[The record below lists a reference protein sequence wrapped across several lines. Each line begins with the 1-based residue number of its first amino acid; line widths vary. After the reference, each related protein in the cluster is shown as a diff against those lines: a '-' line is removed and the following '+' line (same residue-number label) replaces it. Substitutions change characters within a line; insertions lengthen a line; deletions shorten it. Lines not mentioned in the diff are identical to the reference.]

1 MYRVYVKNMNGEYPI
16 YEPLDDT
23 LRIFEPVLTQEMGS
37 AGSFTF
43 RVYKGHPYYKQLK
56 VLTSEVIVYDDG
68 ACVFCGRM
76 WRPEQDFDNMV
87 AVTCEGE
94 LTYLLDSRQR
104 PFTYTGG
111 IDGYIGQIL
120 DVHNSQ
126 VDASRQI
133 KKGNIVVS
141 GDGGYKEWTVQDFSD
156 TLTLLR
162 QLPESFGGY
171 LRIRHEAGVRYLDY
185 LWDYGGINSQVIR
198 FGENLLDLTH
208 YVDATQIITCLIPQG
223 ADVEY
228 KDESGETQSRAVDI
242 TSVNGGVDYI
252 ENAEAVELYG
262 RIWGYQKWDDVTEPG
277 ILLAK
282 AGEYLKEA
290 STLPASMEV
299 SAVDL
304 AAIDSTVQ
312 QFQLGFWTDVSSEP
326 HGINQKF
333 LLTRREIN
341 LLDPGQGSITLGRQT
356 ETLTG
361 TTVKNQA
368 AVSERIEK
376 VAEDTA
382 QEINRRVENATQ
394 LIMGGKGG
402 YVVIDNIEP
411 DTGNTTTPWRILIM
425 NTPDKETAT
434 NVIQFNQNG
443 IGFST
448 TGINGPY
455 KNAWTIDGN
464 LVADF
469 ITAGQMLADRIRGG
483 TLELGGTGPGKDGV
497 LIIRNVDGKE
507 LARFDKNGIKIN
519 EGNINMTSGS
529 ITLPGFK
536 LTSGGVLTLDG
547 TSNNTT
553 VGANLIN
560 VNTLRVADQIMAS
573 GASFNIGGM
582 YSTGSY
588 VHGSFMG
595 DFHGSFYETSD
606 RRKKKKIRPLKD
618 GQALALVLGLSPK
631 VYIMKET
638 GEPMMG
644 FVAQDVEKLQK
655 QLGIDLP
662 LTSIDKDGYYCIPYM
677 NYIALLTG
685 AIQAQQKRIDRLT
698 RKEER
703 GDKRWLISV
712 KRLMISGLQC
722 MGGMFGKV

>member
-23 LRIFEPVLTQEMGS
+23 LRIFEPALTQEMGG

-43 RVYKGHPYYKQLK
+43 QIYEGHPYYKQLK
-56 VLTSEVIVYDDG
+56 VLTSEVIVYDDDEG
-68 ACVFCGRM
+68 IFYGRM
-76 WRPEQDFDNMV
+76 WRPEQGFDNIV
-87 AVTCEGE
+87 TVTCEGD
-94 LTYLLDSRQR
+94 LTYLLDSQQR
-104 PFTYTGG
+104 PFNYTGG
-111 IDGYIGQIL
+111 IDGYIGQLL

-126 VDASRQI
+126 VDAGRQI

-141 GDGGYKEWTVQDFSD
+141 GDDGYKEWSVQDFSD

-185 LWDYGGINSQVIR
+185 LWDYGGVNTQVIR

-228 KDESGETQSRAVDI
+228 KDESGETQGKAVDI

-252 ENAEAVELYG
+252 ESADAVEQYG
-262 RIWGYQKWDDVTEPG
+262 KIWGYQKWNDVTEPG

-282 AGEYLKEA
+282 AREYLKEA
-290 STLPASMEV
+290 STLPESMEV

-312 QFQLGFWTDVSSEP
+312 QFQLGFWTNVSSGP

-361 TTVKNQA
+361 TTVKNQTD
-368 AVSERIEK
+368 VSERIEK
-376 VAEDTA
+376 VAEDTV
-382 QEINRRVENATQ
+382 QEINRQVENATQ
-394 LIMGGKGG
+394 LITGGKGG
-402 YVVIDNIEP
+402 YVIIDNIEP
-411 DTGNTTTPWRILIM
+411 DTGKTTTPWRILIM

-455 KNAWTIDGN
+455 KNAWTIDGK
-464 LVADF
+464 LIADY
-469 ITAGQMLADRIRGG
+469 ITGGTMLADRIRGG
-483 TLELGGTGPGKDGV
+483 MLDIT
-497 LIIRNVDGKE
+497 II
-507 LARFDKNGIKIN
+507 

-529 ITLPGFK
+529 ISLPGFK
-536 LTSGGVLTLDG
+536 LTSEGVLTLDG

-553 VGANLIN
+553 VGANL
-560 VNTLRVADQIMAS
+560 VNCKTLRVSEQIMAS

-595 DFHGSFYETSD
+595 DFRGSFYETSD
-606 RRKKKKIRPLKD
+606 RRKKKRIRPLKE
-618 GQALALVLGLSPK
+618 GQALAIVLGLNPVSFM
-631 VYIMKET
+631 MKET

-662 LTSIDKDGYYCIPYM
+662 LTSMDKDGYYCIPYM
-677 NYIALLTG
+677 NYVALLTG
-685 AIQAQQKRIDRLT
+685 AIQVQQKQIDRLT
-698 RKEER
+698 RKRER

-712 KRLMISGLQC
+712 KRLMTSVLRC
-722 MGGMFGKV
+722 MGGMSGIV

>member
-1 MYRVYVKNMNGEYPI
+1 MYRVYVKNVNGEYPI
-16 YEPLDDT
+16 YEPLDDM

-111 IDGYIGQIL
+111 IDGYIGQLL

-141 GDGGYKEWTVQDFSD
+141 GDGGYKEWTVQGFSD

-282 AGEYLKEA
+282 SREYLKEA

-312 QFQLGFWTDVSSEP
+312 QFQLGFWTDVSSDP

-333 LLTRREIN
+333 MLTRREIN

-361 TTVKNQA
+361 TTVKNQT

-507 LARFDKNGIKIN
+507 LARFNKNGITIN

-560 VNTLRVADQIMAS
+560 VNTLRVANQIMAS

-606 RRKKKKIRPLKD
+606 RRKKKRIRPLKD
-618 GQALALVLGLSPK
+618 GQALALVLGLHPK
-631 VYIMKET
+631 VYVMKET

-662 LTSIDKDGYYCIPYM
+662 LTSMDKDGYYCIPYM

-685 AIQAQQKRIDRLT
+685 AIQAQQKQIDRLT
-698 RKEER
+698 RKKER
-703 GDKRWLISV
+703 GDKRWLTSV
-712 KRLMISGLQC
+712 KRLMTSGLRC

>member
-1 MYRVYVKNMNGEYPI
+1 MYRVYVKNVNGEYPI
-16 YEPLDDT
+16 YEPLDDM

-94 LTYLLDSRQR
+94 LTYLLDSQQR

-111 IDGYIGQIL
+111 IDGYIGQLL

-126 VDASRQI
+126 VNASRQI

-141 GDGGYKEWTVQDFSD
+141 GDGGYKEWTVQGFSD

-171 LRIRHEAGVRYLDY
+171 LRVRHEAGVRYLDY

-223 ADVEY
+223 ADMEY

-282 AGEYLKEA
+282 SREYLKEA

-312 QFQLGFWTDVSSEP
+312 QFQLGFWTDVSSDP

-333 LLTRREIN
+333 LLTRREVN

-361 TTVKNQA
+361 TTVKNQT

-483 TLELGGTGPGKDGV
+483 TLELGGKGLGKDGV
-497 LIIRNVDGKE
+497 IIIKNTDGEE
-507 LARFDKNGIKIN
+507 LARFDKNGITIN
-519 EGNINMTSGS
+519 DGNINMTSGS

-560 VNTLRVADQIMAS
+560 VNTLRVAGQIMAS

-606 RRKKKKIRPLKD
+606 RRKKKRIRPLKD
-618 GQALALVLGLSPK
+618 GQALALVLGLNPK
-631 VYIMKET
+631 VYVMKET

-685 AIQAQQKRIDRLT
+685 AIQAQQKQIDRLT
-698 RKEER
+698 RKKER
-703 GDKRWLISV
+703 GDKRWLTSV
-712 KRLMISGLQC
+712 KRLMTSGLRC

>member
-1 MYRVYVKNMNGEYPI
+1 MYQVYVKNMNGEYPI

-43 RVYKGHPYYKQLK
+43 RVYKGHPYFKQLK
-56 VLTSEVIVYDDG
+56 VLASEVIVYDDG

-87 AVTCEGE
+87 AITCEGE

-111 IDGYIGQIL
+111 IDGYIGQLL

-141 GDGGYKEWTVQDFSD
+141 GDGGYKEWTVQGFSD

-185 LWDYGGINSQVIR
+185 LWNYGGINSQLIR

-228 KDESGETQSRAVDI
+228 KDEAGETQSRAVDI

-252 ENAEAVELYG
+252 ENAEAVEMYG

-282 AGEYLKEA
+282 AREYLKEA
-290 STLPASMEV
+290 STLPASLEV

-312 QFQLGFWTDVSSEP
+312 QFQLGFWTDVSSVP

-341 LLDPGQGSITLGRQT
+341 LLDPGQGSIILGRQT
-356 ETLTG
+356 KTLTG
-361 TTVKNQA
+361 TTVKNQTA
-368 AVSERIEK
+368 ISDRIEK

-382 QEINRRVENATQ
+382 QEINRKVENATQ

-411 DTGNTTTPWRILIM
+411 DTGKTTTPWRILIM

-455 KNAWTIDGN
+455 HNAWTIDGN
-464 LVADF
+464 LIADY
-469 ITAGQMLADRIRGG
+469 ITGGTMLADRIRGG
-483 TLELGGTGPGKDGV
+483 TLELGGKGPGKDGV
-497 LIIRNVDGKE
+497 LIIRDTAGKE
-507 LARFDKNGIKIN
+507 LARFDKNGITIN

-529 ITLPGFK
+529 ITLPGFE

-553 VGANLIN
+553 VGANLVN
-560 VNTLRVADQIMAS
+560 CNTLRVSEQIMAS

-582 YSTGSY
+582 YSTGRY
-588 VHGSFMG
+588 IHGSFMG

-606 RRKKKKIRPLKD
+606 RRKKKHIRPLKE
-618 GQALALVLGLSPK
+618 GQALALVLGLKPK
-631 VYIMKET
+631 VYAMKET
-638 GEPMMG
+638 DEPMIG

-662 LTSIDKDGYYCIPYM
+662 LTSMDKDGYYCIPYM

-685 AIQAQQKRIDRLT
+685 SLQAQQKQIDRLI
-698 RKEER
+698 RKRER

-712 KRLMISGLQC
+712 KRLMTSVLRC
-722 MGGMFGKV
+722 MGGMSGIV

>member
-1 MYRVYVKNMNGEYPI
+1 MYRVYVKNVNGEYPI
-16 YEPLDDT
+16 YEPLDDM

-111 IDGYIGQIL
+111 IDGYIGQLL

-141 GDGGYKEWTVQDFSD
+141 GDGGYKEWTVQGFSD

-282 AGEYLKEA
+282 SREYLKEA

-312 QFQLGFWTDVSSEP
+312 QFQLGFWTDVSSDP

-361 TTVKNQA
+361 TTVKNQT

-483 TLELGGTGPGKDGV
+483 TLELGGKGLGKDGV
-497 LIIRNVDGKE
+497 IIIKNTDGEE
-507 LARFDKNGIKIN
+507 LARFDKNGITIN

-560 VNTLRVADQIMAS
+560 VNTLRVANQIMAS

-606 RRKKKKIRPLKD
+606 RRKKKRIRPLKD
-618 GQALALVLGLSPK
+618 GQALALVLGLNPK
-631 VYIMKET
+631 VYVMKET

-685 AIQAQQKRIDRLT
+685 AIQAQQKQIDRLT
-698 RKEER
+698 RKKER
-703 GDKRWLISV
+703 GDKRWLILV
-712 KRLMISGLQC
+712 KRLMTSGLRC
-722 MGGMFGKV
+722 MGRMSGKV

>member
-1 MYRVYVKNMNGEYPI
+1 MYRVYVKNVNGEYPI
-16 YEPLDDT
+16 YEPLDDM

-111 IDGYIGQIL
+111 IDGYIGQLL

-141 GDGGYKEWTVQDFSD
+141 GDGGYKEWTVQGFSN

-282 AGEYLKEA
+282 AREYLKEA

-312 QFQLGFWTDVSSEP
+312 QFQLGFWTDVSSDP

-361 TTVKNQA
+361 TTVKNQT

-618 GQALALVLGLSPK
+618 GQALALVLGLNPK
-631 VYIMKET
+631 VYVMKET

-685 AIQAQQKRIDRLT
+685 AIQAQQKQIDRLT
-698 RKEER
+698 RKKKEVIND
-703 GDKRWLISV
+703 G
-712 KRLMISGLQC
+712 
-722 MGGMFGKV
+722 

>member
-1 MYRVYVKNMNGEYPI
+1 MYRVYVKNMKGEYPI

-43 RVYKGHPYYKQLK
+43 RIYKGHPYYKQLK
-56 VLTSEVIVYDDG
+56 VLTSEVIVYDDD

-111 IDGYIGQIL
+111 IDGYIGQLL
-120 DVHNSQ
+120 DAHNSQ

-141 GDGGYKEWTVQDFSD
+141 GDGGYKEWTVQGFSD
-156 TLTLLR
+156 TRTLLR
-162 QLPESFGGY
+162 QLPELFGGY
-171 LRIRHEAGVRYLDY
+171 LRVRHEAGVRYLDY

-228 KDESGETQSRAVDI
+228 KDEAGETQSRAVDI

-252 ENAEAVELYG
+252 ENADAVELYG

-282 AGEYLKEA
+282 SKEYLKEA

-326 HGINQKF
+326 HGINEKF

-361 TTVKNQA
+361 TTVKNQTA
-368 AVSERIEK
+368 ISERIEK
-376 VAEDTA
+376 VAENAA

-469 ITAGQMLADRIRGG
+469 ITAGEMLADRIRGG

-507 LARFDKNGIKIN
+507 LARFDKNGITIN

-606 RRKKKKIRPLKD
+606 RRKKKRIRPLKD
-618 GQALALVLGLSPK
+618 GQALALVIGLNPK
-631 VYIMKET
+631 VYVMKET

-662 LTSIDKDGYYCIPYM
+662 LTSMDKDGYYCIPYT

-685 AIQAQQKRIDRLT
+685 ALQAQQKQIDRLT
-698 RKEER
+698 RKRER

-712 KRLMISGLQC
+712 KKLMTSVLRC
-722 MGGMFGKV
+722 MGGMSGIV

>member
-23 LRIFEPVLTQEMGS
+23 LRIFEPALTQEMGS

-56 VLTSEVIVYDDG
+56 ALTSEVIVYDDG

-111 IDGYIGQIL
+111 IDGYIGQLL

-126 VDASRQI
+126 VDTSRQI

-141 GDGGYKEWTVQDFSD
+141 GDSGYKEWTVQGFSD

-252 ENAEAVELYG
+252 ENTEAVELYG

-282 AGEYLKEA
+282 AREYLKEA

-312 QFQLGFWTDVSSEP
+312 QFQLGFWTDVSSGP

-333 LLTRREIN
+333 LLTRREIS

-361 TTVKNQA
+361 TTVKNQT

-507 LARFDKNGIKIN
+507 LARFDKNGITIN

-606 RRKKKKIRPLKD
+606 RRKKKRIQPLKD
-618 GQALALVLGLSPK
+618 GQSLALVLGLHPK
-631 VYIMKET
+631 VYVMKET

-662 LTSIDKDGYYCIPYM
+662 LTSMDKDGYYCIPYM

-685 AIQAQQKRIDRLT
+685 AIQAQQKQIDRLT
-698 RKEER
+698 RKKER
-703 GDKRWLISV
+703 GDKRWLTSV
-712 KRLMISGLQC
+712 KRLMTSGLRC

>member
-1 MYRVYVKNMNGEYPI
+1 MNGEYPI

-23 LRIFEPVLTQEMGS
+23 LRIFEPVLAQEMGS

-111 IDGYIGQIL
+111 IDGYIGQLL

-126 VDASRQI
+126 VDTSRQI

-141 GDGGYKEWTVQDFSD
+141 GDSGYKEWTVQGFSD

-228 KDESGETQSRAVDI
+228 KDESRETQSRAVDI

-282 AGEYLKEA
+282 SREYLKEA

-333 LLTRREIN
+333 LLTRREVN

-361 TTVKNQA
+361 TTVKNQT

-434 NVIQFNQNG
+434 NIIQINQNG

-448 TGINGPY
+448 SGINGPY
-455 KNAWTIDGN
+455 RNAWTIDGN

-507 LARFDKNGIKIN
+507 LARFDKNGITIN

-606 RRKKKKIRPLKD
+606 RRKKKRIRPLKD

-631 VYIMKET
+631 VYVMKEI

-685 AIQAQQKRIDRLT
+685 AIQAQQKQIDRLT
-698 RKEER
+698 RKKER
-703 GDKRWLISV
+703 GDKRWLTSV
-712 KRLMISGLQC
+712 KRLMTSGLRC

>member
-111 IDGYIGQIL
+111 IDGYIGQLL

-141 GDGGYKEWTVQDFSD
+141 GDGGYKEWTVQGFSD

-162 QLPESFGGY
+162 QLPELFGGY
-171 LRIRHEAGVRYLDY
+171 LHVRHEAGVRYLDY

-228 KDESGETQSRAVDI
+228 KDEAGETQSRAVDI

-282 AGEYLKEA
+282 SREYLKEA

-312 QFQLGFWTDVSSEP
+312 QFQLGFWTDVSSDP

-361 TTVKNQA
+361 TTVKNQT

-483 TLELGGTGPGKDGV
+483 TLELGGKGLGKDGV
-497 LIIRNVDGKE
+497 IIIKNTDGEE
-507 LARFDKNGIKIN
+507 LARFDKNGITIN

-560 VNTLRVADQIMAS
+560 VNTLRVANQIMAS

-606 RRKKKKIRPLKD
+606 RRKKKRIRPLKD
-618 GQALALVLGLSPK
+618 GQALALVLGLNPK
-631 VYIMKET
+631 VYVMKET

-685 AIQAQQKRIDRLT
+685 AIQAQQKQIDRLT
-698 RKEER
+698 RKKER
-703 GDKRWLISV
+703 GDKRWLILV
-712 KRLMISGLQC
+712 KRLMTSGLRC
-722 MGGMFGKV
+722 MGGMSGKV

>member
-111 IDGYIGQIL
+111 IDGYIGQLL

-141 GDGGYKEWTVQDFSD
+141 GDGGYKEWTVQGFSD

-282 AGEYLKEA
+282 SREYLKEA

-312 QFQLGFWTDVSSEP
+312 QFQLGFWTDVSSDP

-361 TTVKNQA
+361 TTVKNQT

-483 TLELGGTGPGKDGV
+483 TLELGGKGLGKDGV
-497 LIIRNVDGKE
+497 IIIKNTDGEE
-507 LARFDKNGIKIN
+507 LARFDKNGITIN

-560 VNTLRVADQIMAS
+560 VNTLRVAGQIMAS

-606 RRKKKKIRPLKD
+606 RRKKKRIRPLKD
-618 GQALALVLGLSPK
+618 GQALALVLGLNPK
-631 VYIMKET
+631 VYVMKET

-655 QLGIDLP
+655 QLGINLP
-662 LTSIDKDGYYCIPYM
+662 LTSMDEDGYYCIPYM

-685 AIQAQQKRIDRLT
+685 AIQAQQKQIERLT
-698 RKEER
+698 RKKER

-712 KRLMISGLQC
+712 KRLMTSGLRC

>member
-23 LRIFEPVLTQEMGS
+23 LRIFEPVLAQEMGS

-87 AVTCEGE
+87 AITCEGE
-94 LTYLLDSRQR
+94 LTYLLDSQQR

-111 IDGYIGQIL
+111 IDGYIRQLL

-126 VDASRQI
+126 VDARRQI

-141 GDGGYKEWTVQDFSD
+141 GDGGYKEWTVQGFSD

-282 AGEYLKEA
+282 AREYLKEA

-312 QFQLGFWTDVSSEP
+312 QFQLGFWTDVSSGP

-333 LLTRREIN
+333 LLTRREVN

-361 TTVKNQA
+361 TTVKNQT

-376 VAEDTA
+376 VAEDAA

-507 LARFDKNGIKIN
+507 LARFNKNGITIN
-519 EGNINMTSGS
+519 DGNINMTSGS

-606 RRKKKKIRPLKD
+606 RRKKKRIRALKD
-618 GQALALVLGLSPK
+618 GQALALVLGLNPQIY
-631 VYIMKET
+631 VMKET

-703 GDKRWLISV
+703 GDKQWPISV

>member
-1 MYRVYVKNMNGEYPI
+1 MYRVYVKNMKGEYPI

-43 RVYKGHPYYKQLK
+43 RIYKGHPYYKQLK
-56 VLTSEVIVYDDG
+56 VLTSEVIVYDDD

-111 IDGYIGQIL
+111 IDGYIGQLL
-120 DVHNSQ
+120 DAHNSQ

-141 GDGGYKEWTVQDFSD
+141 GDGGYKEWTVQGFSD
-156 TLTLLR
+156 TRTLLR
-162 QLPESFGGY
+162 QLPELFGGY
-171 LRIRHEAGVRYLDY
+171 LRVRHEAGVRYLDY

-228 KDESGETQSRAVDI
+228 KDEAGETQSRAVDI

-252 ENAEAVELYG
+252 ENADAVELYG

-282 AGEYLKEA
+282 SKEYLKEA

-326 HGINQKF
+326 HGINEKF

-361 TTVKNQA
+361 TTVKNQTA
-368 AVSERIEK
+368 ISERIEK
-376 VAEDTA
+376 VAENAA

-411 DTGNTTTPWRILIM
+411 YTGNTTTPWRILIM

-469 ITAGQMLADRIRGG
+469 ITAGEMLADRIRGG

-507 LARFDKNGIKIN
+507 LARFDKNGITIN

-606 RRKKKKIRPLKD
+606 RRKKKRIRPLKD
-618 GQALALVLGLSPK
+618 GQALALVIGLNPK
-631 VYIMKET
+631 VYVMKET

-662 LTSIDKDGYYCIPYM
+662 LTSMDKDGYYCIPYT

-685 AIQAQQKRIDRLT
+685 ALQAQQKQIDRLT
-698 RKEER
+698 RKRER

-712 KRLMISGLQC
+712 KKLMTSVLRC
-722 MGGMFGKV
+722 MGGMSGIV

>member
-43 RVYKGHPYYKQLK
+43 RVHKEHPYYKQLK

-111 IDGYIGQIL
+111 IDGYIGQLL

-141 GDGGYKEWTVQDFSD
+141 GDGGYKEWTVQGFPE

-171 LRIRHEAGVRYLDY
+171 LRVRHEAGVRYLDY

-262 RIWGYQKWDDVTEPG
+262 KIWGYQKWDDVTEPG

-282 AGEYLKEA
+282 AREYLKEA

-312 QFQLGFWTDVSSEP
+312 QFQLGYWTDVSSEP

-333 LLTRREIN
+333 LLTRREVN

-361 TTVKNQA
+361 TTVKNQT

-507 LARFDKNGIKIN
+507 LARFNKNGITIN
-519 EGNINMTSGS
+519 DGNINMTSGS

-606 RRKKKKIRPLKD
+606 RRKKKRIRPLKD

-631 VYIMKET
+631 VYVMKET

-685 AIQAQQKRIDRLT
+685 AIQAQQKQIDRLT
-698 RKEER
+698 RKKER
-703 GDKRWLISV
+703 GDKRWLTSV
-712 KRLMISGLQC
+712 KRLMTSGLRC

>member
-1 MYRVYVKNMNGEYPI
+1 MYRVYVKNVNGEYPI
-16 YEPLDDT
+16 YEPLDDM

-111 IDGYIGQIL
+111 IDGYIGQLL

-141 GDGGYKEWTVQDFSD
+141 GDGGYKEWTVQGFSN

-277 ILLAK
+277 ILFAK
-282 AGEYLKEA
+282 SREYLKEA

-312 QFQLGFWTDVSSEP
+312 QFQLGFWTDVSSDP

-361 TTVKNQA
+361 TTVKNQT

-507 LARFDKNGIKIN
+507 LARFNKNGITIN

-560 VNTLRVADQIMAS
+560 VNTLRVANQIMAS

-606 RRKKKKIRPLKD
+606 RRKKKRIQPLKD
-618 GQALALVLGLSPK
+618 GQALALVLGLNPK
-631 VYIMKET
+631 VYVMKET

-685 AIQAQQKRIDRLT
+685 AIQAQQKQIDRLT
-698 RKEER
+698 RKKER
-703 GDKRWLISV
+703 GDKRWLTSV
-712 KRLMISGLQC
+712 KRLMTSGLRC
-722 MGGMFGKV
+722 MGGMSGRV

>member
-1 MYRVYVKNMNGEYPI
+1 MYRVYVKNMDGEYPI

-23 LRIFEPVLTQEMGS
+23 LRIFEPVLTQEMGG

-43 RVYKGHPYYKQLK
+43 QIYEGHPYYKQLK
-56 VLTSEVIVYDDG
+56 VLTSEVIVYDDDEG
-68 ACVFCGRM
+68 IFYGRM
-76 WRPEQDFDNMV
+76 WRPEQGFDNIV
-87 AVTCEGE
+87 TVTCEGD

-104 PFTYTGG
+104 PFVYTGG
-111 IDGYIGQIL
+111 IDGYIGQLL

-126 VDASRQI
+126 VDVSRQI

-171 LRIRHEAGVRYLDY
+171 LHIRHEAGARYLDY
-185 LWDYGGINSQVIR
+185 LWDYGGINTQVIR
-198 FGENLLDLTH
+198 FGENLLNLTH
-208 YVDATQIITCLIPQG
+208 YVDATQIITCLIPLG

-228 KDESGETQSRAVDI
+228 KDESGETQARVVDI
-242 TSVNGGVDYI
+242 TSVNGGADYI
-252 ENAEAVELYG
+252 ESADAVELYG
-262 RIWGYQKWDDVTEPG
+262 KIWGHQKWDDVMEPG

-282 AGEYLKEA
+282 AREYLNEA
-290 STLPASMEV
+290 SALPESMEL

-304 AAIDSTVQ
+304 AQIDHNVQ
-312 QFQLGFWTDVSSEP
+312 QFGLGYWTDVSSAP

-341 LLDPGQGSITLGRQT
+341 LFDPGQGSITLGRQT

-361 TTVKNQA
+361 TTVKNQTA
-368 AVSERIEK
+368 ISDRIEK
-376 VAEDTA
+376 VAENTV
-382 QEINRRVENATQ
+382 QEINRKVENATQ

-402 YVVIDNIEP
+402 YVVIDNIAP

-455 KNAWTIDGN
+455 HNAWTIDGN
-464 LVADF
+464 LIADC
-469 ITAGQMLADRIRGG
+469 ITGGTMLADRIRGG
-483 TLELGGTGPGKDGV
+483 TLELGGKGLGKNGS
-497 LIIRNVDGKE
+497 LIIKNTDGKE
-507 LARFDKNGIKIN
+507 LARFDKSGITIT

-529 ITLPGFK
+529 ISLPGFE
-536 LTSGGVLTLDG
+536 LTSGGVLTLEG

-553 VGANLIN
+553 IGANLIN

-573 GASFNIGGM
+573 GAAFNIGGM
-582 YSTGSY
+582 FSTGSY

-618 GQALALVLGLSPK
+618 GQALALVLGLRPK
-631 VYIMKET
+631 MYMMKET
-638 GEPMMG
+638 GELMMG

-655 QLGIDLP
+655 QLGISLP
-662 LTSIDKDGYYCIPYM
+662 LTSMDKDGYYCIPYM
-677 NYIALLTG
+677 NYVALLTG
-685 AIQAQQKRIDRLT
+685 AIQAQQKQIDQLI
-698 RKEER
+698 KK
-703 GDKRWLISV
+703 GKVIKQWLISV
-712 KRLMISGLQC
+712 KRLITSVLQHMAAMSG
-722 MGGMFGKV
+722 GA

>member
-1 MYRVYVKNMNGEYPI
+1 MNGEYPI

-43 RVYKGHPYYKQLK
+43 RVHKEHPYYKQLK

-87 AVTCEGE
+87 AITCEGE

-111 IDGYIGQIL
+111 IDGYIGQLL

-141 GDGGYKEWTVQDFSD
+141 GDGGYKEWTVQGFSD

-171 LRIRHEAGVRYLDY
+171 LRVRHEAGVRYLDY
-185 LWDYGGINSQVIR
+185 LWDYGGINTQVIR

-282 AGEYLKEA
+282 SREYLKEA

-299 SAVDL
+299 SAVAL
-304 AAIDSTVQ
+304 AAIDSPVQ
-312 QFQLGFWTDVSSEP
+312 QFQLGFWTDVSSDP

-361 TTVKNQA
+361 TTVKNQT

-497 LIIRNVDGKE
+497 LIIRNVDGKK
-507 LARFDKNGIKIN
+507 LARFDKNGITIN

-606 RRKKKKIRPLKD
+606 RRKKKRIRPLKD

-631 VYIMKET
+631 VYVMKET

-685 AIQAQQKRIDRLT
+685 AIQAQQKQIDRLT
-698 RKEER
+698 RKKER
-703 GDKRWLISV
+703 GDKRWLTSV
-712 KRLMISGLQC
+712 KRLMTSRLRC

>member
-94 LTYLLDSRQR
+94 LTYLLDSQQR

-111 IDGYIGQIL
+111 IDGYIGQLL

-141 GDGGYKEWTVQDFSD
+141 GDGGYKEWTVQGFPE

-282 AGEYLKEA
+282 AREHLKEA
-290 STLPASMEV
+290 STLPGTMEI

-304 AAIDSTVQ
+304 AQINHDVQ
-312 QFQLGFWTDVSSEP
+312 QFGLGYWTDVSSAP
-326 HGINQKF
+326 HGINQRF

-361 TTVKNQA
+361 TTVKNQT

-507 LARFDKNGIKIN
+507 LARFNKNGITIN
-519 EGNINMTSGS
+519 DGNINMTSGS

-606 RRKKKKIRPLKD
+606 WRKKKRIRPLKD

-631 VYIMKET
+631 VYVMKET

-685 AIQAQQKRIDRLT
+685 AIQAQQKQIDRLT
-698 RKEER
+698 RKKKEVIND
-703 GDKRWLISV
+703 G
-712 KRLMISGLQC
+712 
-722 MGGMFGKV
+722 

>member
-1 MYRVYVKNMNGEYPI
+1 MNGEYPI

-111 IDGYIGQIL
+111 IDGYIGQLL

-126 VDASRQI
+126 VDTSRQI

-141 GDGGYKEWTVQDFSD
+141 GDSGYKEWTVQGFSD

-282 AGEYLKEA
+282 SREYLKEA

-312 QFQLGFWTDVSSEP
+312 QFQLGFWTDVSSDP

-333 LLTRREIN
+333 LLTRREIS

-361 TTVKNQA
+361 TTVKNQT

-507 LARFDKNGIKIN
+507 LARFDKNGITIN

-606 RRKKKKIRPLKD
+606 WRKKKRIRPLKD
-618 GQALALVLGLSPK
+618 GQALALVLGLHPK
-631 VYIMKET
+631 VYVMKET

-662 LTSIDKDGYYCIPYM
+662 LTSMDKDGYYCIPYM

-685 AIQAQQKRIDRLT
+685 AIQAQQKQIDRLT
-698 RKEER
+698 RKKER
-703 GDKRWLISV
+703 GDKRWLTSV
-712 KRLMISGLQC
+712 KRLMTSGLRC

>member
-23 LRIFEPVLTQEMGS
+23 LRIFEPVLAQEMGS

-111 IDGYIGQIL
+111 IDGYIGQLL

-141 GDGGYKEWTVQDFSD
+141 GDGGYKEWTVQGFSN

-282 AGEYLKEA
+282 AREYLKEA

-312 QFQLGFWTDVSSEP
+312 QFQLGFWTDVSSGP

-333 LLTRREIN
+333 LLTRREVN

-361 TTVKNQA
+361 TTVKNQT

-376 VAEDTA
+376 VAEDAA

-573 GASFNIGGM
+573 GVSFNIGGM

-606 RRKKKKIRPLKD
+606 RRKKKRIRPLKD
-618 GQALALVLGLSPK
+618 GQALALVLGLNPQIY
-631 VYIMKET
+631 VMKET

-703 GDKRWLISV
+703 GDKQWPISV

>member
-1 MYRVYVKNMNGEYPI
+1 MNGEYPI

-111 IDGYIGQIL
+111 IDGYIGQLL

-141 GDGGYKEWTVQDFSD
+141 GDGGYKEWTVQGFSD

-282 AGEYLKEA
+282 SREYLKEA

-312 QFQLGFWTDVSSEP
+312 QFQLGFWTDVSSDP

-361 TTVKNQA
+361 TTVKNQT

-483 TLELGGTGPGKDGV
+483 TLELGGKGLGKDGV
-497 LIIRNVDGKE
+497 IIIKNTDGEE
-507 LARFDKNGIKIN
+507 LARFDKNGITIN

-560 VNTLRVADQIMAS
+560 VNTLRVAGQIMAS

-606 RRKKKKIRPLKD
+606 RRKKKRIRPLKD
-618 GQALALVLGLSPK
+618 GQALALVLGLNPK
-631 VYIMKET
+631 VYVMKET

-655 QLGIDLP
+655 QLGINLP
-662 LTSIDKDGYYCIPYM
+662 LTSMDEDGYYCIPYM

-685 AIQAQQKRIDRLT
+685 AIQAQQKQIERLT
-698 RKEER
+698 RKKER

-712 KRLMISGLQC
+712 KRLMTSGLRC

>member
-1 MYRVYVKNMNGEYPI
+1 MYRVYVKNVNGEYPI
-16 YEPLDDT
+16 YEPLDDM

-94 LTYLLDSRQR
+94 LTYLLDSQQR

-111 IDGYIGQIL
+111 IDGYIGQLL

-126 VDASRQI
+126 VNASRQI

-141 GDGGYKEWTVQDFSD
+141 GDGGYKEWTVQGFSD

-171 LRIRHEAGVRYLDY
+171 LRVRHEAGVRYLDY

-223 ADVEY
+223 ADMEY

-252 ENAEAVELYG
+252 ENAEAVEQYG

-282 AGEYLKEA
+282 SREYLKEA

-312 QFQLGFWTDVSSEP
+312 QFQLGFWTDVSSDP

-333 LLTRREIN
+333 LLTRREVN

-361 TTVKNQA
+361 TTVKNQT

-483 TLELGGTGPGKDGV
+483 TLELGGKGLGKDGV
-497 LIIRNVDGKE
+497 IIIKNTDGEE
-507 LARFDKNGIKIN
+507 LARFDKNGITIN

-560 VNTLRVADQIMAS
+560 VNTLRVANQIMAS

-606 RRKKKKIRPLKD
+606 RRKKERIQPLKD
-618 GQALALVLGLSPK
+618 GQALALVLGLHPK
-631 VYIMKET
+631 VYVMKET

-685 AIQAQQKRIDRLT
+685 AIQAQQKQIDRLT
-698 RKEER
+698 RKKER
-703 GDKRWLISV
+703 GDKRWLTSV
-712 KRLMISGLQC
+712 KRLMTSGLRC

>member
-1 MYRVYVKNMNGEYPI
+1 MYRVYVKNVNGEYPI
-16 YEPLDDT
+16 YEPLDDM

-94 LTYLLDSRQR
+94 LTYLLDSQQR

-111 IDGYIGQIL
+111 IDGYIGQLL

-126 VDASRQI
+126 VNASRQI

-141 GDGGYKEWTVQDFSD
+141 GDGGYKEWTVQGFSD

-171 LRIRHEAGVRYLDY
+171 LRVRHEAGVRYLDY

-223 ADVEY
+223 ADMEY

-252 ENAEAVELYG
+252 ENAEAVEQYG

-282 AGEYLKEA
+282 SREYLKEA

-312 QFQLGFWTDVSSEP
+312 QFQLGFWTDVSSDP

-333 LLTRREIN
+333 LLTRREVN

-361 TTVKNQA
+361 TTVKNQT

-483 TLELGGTGPGKDGV
+483 TLELGGKGLGKDGV
-497 LIIRNVDGKE
+497 IIIKNTDGEE
-507 LARFDKNGIKIN
+507 LARFDKNGITIN

-536 LTSGGVLTLDG
+536 LTSGDVLTLDG

-560 VNTLRVADQIMAS
+560 VNTLRVANQIMAS

-606 RRKKKKIRPLKD
+606 RRKKKRIQPLKD
-618 GQALALVLGLSPK
+618 GQSLALVLGLHPK
-631 VYIMKET
+631 VYVMKET

-685 AIQAQQKRIDRLT
+685 AIQAQQKQIDRLT
-698 RKEER
+698 RKKER
-703 GDKRWLISV
+703 GDKRWLTSV
-712 KRLMISGLQC
+712 KRLMTSGLRC

>member
-1 MYRVYVKNMNGEYPI
+1 MYRVYVKNVNGEYPI
-16 YEPLDDT
+16 YEPLDDM

-111 IDGYIGQIL
+111 IDGYIGQLL

-141 GDGGYKEWTVQDFSD
+141 GDGGYKEWTVQGFSN

-282 AGEYLKEA
+282 AREYLKEA

-312 QFQLGFWTDVSSEP
+312 QFQLGFWTDVSSGP

-333 LLTRREIN
+333 LLTRREVN

-361 TTVKNQA
+361 TTVKNQT

-376 VAEDTA
+376 VAEDAA

-618 GQALALVLGLSPK
+618 GQALALVLGLNPK
-631 VYIMKET
+631 VYVMKET

-703 GDKRWLISV
+703 GDKQWPISV

>member
-1 MYRVYVKNMNGEYPI
+1 MYRVYVKNVNGEYPI
-16 YEPLDDT
+16 YEPLDDM

-111 IDGYIGQIL
+111 IDGYIGQLL

-141 GDGGYKEWTVQDFSD
+141 GDGGYKEWTVQGFSN

-282 AGEYLKEA
+282 SREYLKEA

-312 QFQLGFWTDVSSEP
+312 QFQLGFWTDVSSDP

-361 TTVKNQA
+361 TTVKNQT

-483 TLELGGTGPGKDGV
+483 TLELGGKGLGKDGV
-497 LIIRNVDGKE
+497 IIIKNTDGEE
-507 LARFDKNGIKIN
+507 LARFDKNGITIN
-519 EGNINMTSGS
+519 DGNINMTSGS

-560 VNTLRVADQIMAS
+560 VNTLRVANQIMAS

-606 RRKKKKIRPLKD
+606 RRKKKRIQPLKD
-618 GQALALVLGLSPK
+618 GQALALVLGLNPK
-631 VYIMKET
+631 VYVMKET

-655 QLGIDLP
+655 QLWIDLP

-685 AIQAQQKRIDRLT
+685 AIQAQQKQIDRLT
-698 RKEER
+698 RKKKEVIND
-703 GDKRWLISV
+703 G
-712 KRLMISGLQC
+712 
-722 MGGMFGKV
+722 

>member
-111 IDGYIGQIL
+111 IDGYIGQLL

-126 VDASRQI
+126 VDTSRQI

-141 GDGGYKEWTVQDFSD
+141 GDSGYKEWTVQGFSD

-282 AGEYLKEA
+282 AREYLKEA
-290 STLPASMEV
+290 STLPESMEV

-312 QFQLGFWTDVSSEP
+312 QFQLGFWTDVSSGP

-356 ETLTG
+356 ETLTE
-361 TTVKNQA
+361 TTVKNQI

-376 VAEDTA
+376 VAENTL
-382 QEINRRVENATQ
+382 QEINRQVENATQ
-394 LIMGGKGG
+394 LITGGKGG
-402 YVVIDNIEP
+402 YVIIDNIEP
-411 DTGNTTTPWRILIM
+411 DTGKTTTPWRILIM

-507 LARFDKNGIKIN
+507 LARFNKNGITIN
-519 EGNINMTSGS
+519 DGNINMTSGS

-560 VNTLRVADQIMAS
+560 VNTLRVADQLMAS

-618 GQALALVLGLSPK
+618 GQALALVLGLNPK
-631 VYIMKET
+631 VYVMKET

-662 LTSIDKDGYYCIPYM
+662 LTSMDKDGYYCIPYM

-685 AIQAQQKRIDRLT
+685 AIQAQQKQIDRLT
-698 RKEER
+698 RKKER
-703 GDKRWLISV
+703 GDKRWLTSV
-712 KRLMISGLQC
+712 KKLMTSGLRC